1 MLRTACLMLIIGFLP
16 LWWLPAIPSL
26 PWLAALTGIAL
37 VLLFGNKP
45 VGHRVGLSV
54 VFFCWGCLSAAQ
66 NLAFFQQIPAT
77 PVNAEVVV
85 VRSDGQK
92 HHQAKIVRLSGRL
105 LFPQPRV
112 RIYGAGL
119 PVPVCAGQHLKV
131 TIKLRPLHGQLND
144 GNFDSQ
150 RFYLTQQILFSG
162 RVIASQTI
170 SARCNLQSQW
180 MSAVQRH
187 TASLPMQAIIMALLF
202 GERHG
207 MTEQHKQLLS
217 QTGTAHLMA
226 ISGMHISLAAG
237 LGWLIGRVCQVVM
250 PAYGIGF
257 RFPLFCAMVIA
268 SGYTWLSG
276 GNPPALRAM
285 FALTIWSL
293 LRISGRKWS
302 SWDVWL
308 VCIAGLLFHDPLV
321 LLSDSFCLSALA
333 VAVLIFWY
341 QWVPLPAVVRRWPW
355 YVRYSVQLIHL
366 QIGIMLLLLPLQIQ
380 IFHGVSLSA
389 LVANLFAVP
398 LVSFVVMPLLLA
410 GLFLTEVSH
419 IGEWLWF
426 AADRVLTIL
435 FWLLASLP
443 ECWFS
448 IEKRALWLSF
458 LGWVGVVCWRT
469 GAWKYHKAALV
480 VAITAVTL
488 GHQRTLTPPAVW
500 QMTMLD
506 VGHGLAVALIRNHRV
521 LLYDTGGVWAEG
533 DAGTQTIIPWLK
545 WHNLTLDAI
554 VLSHEHLDHIGG
566 LKSLQRFLPSVT
578 VRSSLGWDKHLP
590 CYRGTRWEWEGLQFD
605 VHWPPPEE
613 HLRGNNN
620 SCVIRVSD
628 GYHRLL
634 LTGDLEASAEF
645 AMLRRENMSLN
656 ADFIQVP
663 HHGSRTSSTEALLKA
678 VAGKAAFASTS
689 RYNQWHLPS
698 AKIVNRYQKN
708 GYQWYDTPHSGQLTL
723 SIDHEKWQVFEFR
736 RQIMPRWYHQW
747 FGVIGDNE

>member
-1 MLRTACLMLIIGFLP
+1 MLRTVCLTLITGLLP

-26 PWLAALTGIAL
+26 FWLGALLCVAL
-37 VLLFGNKP
+37 VLLSGRKP
-45 VGHRVGLSV
+45 ILRKAGLV
-54 VFFCWGCLSAAQ
+54 TLFFCWGCLSAAQ
-66 NLAFFQQIPAT
+66 DLAFFQQIPVT
-77 PVNAEVVV
+77 PVNAEIVI
-85 VRSDGQK
+85 VRSDGQQS
-92 HHQAKIVRLSGRL
+92 HEAKIVSLSGRL
-105 LFPQPRV
+105 LFPQPGV
-112 RIYGAGL
+112 RIYGTRL
-119 PVPVCAGQHLKV
+119 PAPVCAGQRLKV
-131 TIKLRPLHGQLND
+131 KIKLRPLHGQLNE

-150 RFYLTQQILFSG
+150 RFYLAQRLLFNG
-162 RVIASQTI
+162 RVITAQTL
-170 SARCNLQSQW
+170 SGGCSLQSQW

-187 TASLPMQAIIMALLF
+187 TASLPMQPIMMALLF
-202 GERHG
+202 GDRSG
-207 MTEQHKQLLS
+207 MSEQHKQLLN

-237 LGWLIGRVCQVVM
+237 LGWLIGRACQLVM
-250 PAYGIGF
+250 PSWCIGF
-257 RFPLFCAMVIA
+257 RFPLFCALVMA

-276 GNPPALRAM
+276 SNPPALRAM
-285 FALTIWSL
+285 FALIIWSV

-308 VCIAGLLFHDPLV
+308 VCIAGLLFHNPLV

-341 QWVPLPAVVRRWPW
+341 QWVPLPGVVRRWPW
-355 YVRYSVQLIHL
+355 YLRYPVQLLHL

-380 IFHGVSLSA
+380 TFHGISLSA
-389 LVANLFAVP
+389 LAANLFAVP
-398 LVSFVVMPLLLA
+398 LVSFVIVPLLLA
-410 GLFLTEVSH
+410 GLFLNDVPSL
-419 IGEWLWF
+419 WLV
-426 AADRVLTIL
+426 ADRALSLL
-435 FWLLASLP
+435 FRSLVSLP
-443 ECWFS
+443 DGWFS
-448 IEKRALWLSF
+448 VEKRVLWLSF
-458 LGWVGVVCWRT
+458 FSWIGVVCWRT
-469 GAWKYHKAALV
+469 GAWKHYKAALL
-480 VAITAVTL
+480 VATTAVTL
-488 GHQRTLTPPAVW
+488 GTQRPLKPPAVW

-521 LLYDTGGVWAEG
+521 LLYDTGGVWAKS
-533 DAGTQTIIPWLK
+533 DAAIQTIIPWLK

-566 LKSLQRFLPSVT
+566 LKSLQRLLPPVS
-578 VRSSLGWDKHLP
+578 VRSSLGWDNHLP
-590 CYRGTRWEWEGLQFD
+590 CYRGTHWEWEGLQFE

-620 SCVIRVSD
+620 SCVVRVSD

-645 AMLRRENMSLN
+645 AMLRRENMTLK

-698 AKIVNRYQKN
+698 AKIVNRYQQN

-723 SIDHEKWQVFEFR
+723 SIDHEKWQVFGFR
-736 RQIMPRWYHQW
+736 EQIVPRWYHQW
-747 FGVIGDNE
+747 FGVIDDNE